1 MQPADKQKSAP
12 ASMASRR
19 CSGAMSEKSGS
30 VWVVSIGRP
39 GQAGAAL
46 KILLRSR
53 PRSIQNSMNSGAS
66 VLRFF
71 QVSNLCGAIPILA
84 ARAEEDVSP
93 SMSLVILRA
102 LSILREAVLP
112 VWWAVDVI
120 VSSN

>member
-19 CSGAMSEKSGS
+19 CSGAMSGS

-39 GQAGAAL
+39 GQAGVL

-53 PRSIQNSMNSGAS
+53 PWSMQNSMNSVAS